1 MSVELPADQ
10 LEVSALREKVQVIEG
25 ENKYANE
32 LIEHLQE
39 ENGEMAIEIDELK
52 KKLALAEERLQK
64 YFDFWRSVEDELAR
78 QLDITDDLKKELQAA
93 NIEAA
98 SAQEP
103 SE

>member
-32 LIEHLQE
+32 LMEHLQE
-39 ENGEMAIEIDELK
+39 ENGVMAIEIDELK

-64 YFDFWRSVEDELAR
+64 YFDFWRSAEDELAR

-93 NIEAA
+93 NIEAT